1 MTSNAVNAGVY
12 RHYTGLM
19 VMVLGV
25 ARHSETEEKFV
36 CYIPLGPKAGP
47 RITVRPLAMFFEE
60 VEANG
65 DKQPRFKFV
74 GAEMPEDLAGEYR
87 QTSNWGESN

>member
-1 MTSNAVNAGVY
+1 MTSKAVNAGVY

-19 VMVLGV
+19 VLVLGV

-47 RITVRPLAMFFEE
+47 RMTVRPLAMFFEE

-65 DKQPRFKFV
+65 AKQPRFKFI
-74 GAEMPEDLAGEYR
+74 GAEMPEDLAEEYR
-87 QTSNWGESN
+87 QMSNWGEPN